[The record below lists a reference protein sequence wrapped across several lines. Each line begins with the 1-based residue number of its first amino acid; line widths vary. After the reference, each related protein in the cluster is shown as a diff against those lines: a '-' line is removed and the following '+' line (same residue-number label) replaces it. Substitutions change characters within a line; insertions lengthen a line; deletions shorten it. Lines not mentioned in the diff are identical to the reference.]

1 MAALQLSIV
10 VRYIETIIS
19 PYPPVTRRSETTSPY
34 AFASTRSIWRIGCE
48 TASPYPLATG
58 RNETTSPYPPI
69 TRRSE
74 TESPDRRRI
83 YFLAKLR
90 YLETI
95 TESAPQLCLQLYI
108 MLRQWDFPTYT
119 VVSSVL
125 SLLSLAWSITT
136 LEKEKKNKE
145 QEDYNKSAAVCFLIW
160 QLFTLVSRL
169 SAIIIFA
176 YVFRYYVIIFLAAHW
191 LFVSVKMITTRTGEY
206 SGRKSL
212 LLSCL
217 AAYTSLFHSSTA
229 MEMIMWY
236 ILILLEN
243 IAMVTLSLTI
253 VTQDVPHMDIL
264 QPVAISCVVGES
276 VLSMIFIVLY
286 YWSVIDRDMD
296 LGDVITFSFL
306 GVISS
311 LLLSDRLIVIGFVF
325 LNSVD
330 PS

>member
-1 MAALQLSIV
+1 MAALQLSFV

-19 PYPPVTRRSETTSPY
+19 PYPPV
-34 AFASTRSIWRIGCE
+34 IG
-48 TASPYPLATG
+48 
-58 RNETTSPYPPI
+58 
-69 TRRSE
+69 RSE

-83 YFLAKLR
+83 FFLAKLR

-125 SLLSLAWSITT
+125 SLLSLAWGITT

-169 SAIIIFA
+169 SAIVLFA
-176 YVFRYYVIIFLAAHW
+176 YVFRYYVIIFLASHW
-191 LFVSVKMITTRTGEY
+191 LFVSVKMITMRTGEY

-217 AAYTSLFHSSTA
+217 AAYTSLFHSSETAFSTA

-306 GVISS
+306 AVISS
-311 LLLSDRLIVIGFVF
+311 LLLSNRLIVIGFVF